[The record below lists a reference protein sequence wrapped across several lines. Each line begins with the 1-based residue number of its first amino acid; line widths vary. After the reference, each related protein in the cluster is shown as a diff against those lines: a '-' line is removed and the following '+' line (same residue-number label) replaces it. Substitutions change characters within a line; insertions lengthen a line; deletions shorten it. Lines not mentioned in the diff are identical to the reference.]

1 MSRRE
6 ISFSMTMA
14 PVTARR
20 IPPPRGWLG
29 LAFLAVWLYLISQL
43 LRIFPNG
50 TADAF
55 DHSIAEARQ
64 VLAITSGLGQIVL
77 FAGLTAALWR
87 ANLAPGVSGSR
98 VRGLALGGAGI
109 LLLSLFEIALFFDWI
124 GF

>member
-1 MSRRE
+1 
-6 ISFSMTMA
+6 
-14 PVTARR
+14 PVPARR

-55 DHSIAEARQ
+55 DLSIPEARQ

-87 ANLAPGVSGSR
+87 ANLAAGVSGSR
-98 VRGLALGGAGI
+98 IRGLGLGVAGSGC
-109 LLLSLFEIALFFDWI
+109 SLYSRSLCSSTGSASS
-124 GF
+124 